1 MGYGP
6 RKLRYTFTGKNLTHF
21 GGFFL
26 VQHFFQRLHLRNL
39 LARSIR
45 FRRRNARYTAAESV
59 LALLYPLLVGLGR
72 IDASGVLKR
81 NGVFRYLTG
90 LTTYPD
96 ASTMRRF
103 LVRFGTEGL
112 VSFLRLHDALR
123 RRMLASVKSLI
134 LDLDTTV
141 LTVYGRQEGARI
153 GYNPKKRGR
162 PSYHPLL
169 CFEGTTGDLWD
180 ASYHPG
186 NVHPG
191 RITLDLLTRA
201 FDKLPTDVT
210 QVRVRAD
217 SAFYNHNII
226 NFLKERRAFFAISVR
241 LSKPL
246 KARLASLR
254 YHHAVGDISAAEFF
268 YQPMGW
274 KTPERH
280 IVIRRPQPEEPTW
293 QLSLFQMKGYN
304 YQVMVTNLPL
314 TPYHLWR
321 FYNSRSNAELIIR
334 ELKEAYALGKIPTH
348 SWPANVAYFHLVGF
362 AYNLLNWFKRL
373 CLPPSYS
380 RRSLQTIRRDLLA
393 IPGEL
398 VYPQGIPTIRFPAS
412 YPHLE
417 LFARVLDR
425 IQRVRLPI
433 KAITEDI
440 RNVPR
445 TSINLEPG

>member
-6 RKLRYTFTGKNLTHF
+6 RKLRYSFTGKNLTHF
-21 GGFFL
+21 AGFFL
-26 VQHFFQRLHLRNL
+26 VQQFFQRLHLRNL

-45 FRRRNARYTAAESV
+45 FRQRNARYTSAELV

-90 LTTYPD
+90 LHNYPD
-96 ASTMRRF
+96 ATTMRRF
-103 LVRFGTEGL
+103 LVRLGNEGL
-112 VSFLRLHDALR
+112 TSLLKLHDALR
-123 RRMLASVKSLI
+123 RRMLSTMTRLI

-141 LTVYGRQEGARI
+141 LTVYGSQEGARI

-169 CFEGTTGDLWD
+169 CFEGTTADLWD
-180 ASYHPG
+180 SSYHPG

-191 RITLDLLTRA
+191 SITLDLLTRA
-201 FDKLPTDVT
+201 FEKLPESVQ

-217 SAFYNHNII
+217 SAFYSHKII

-241 LSKPL
+241 LTPNL
-246 KARLASLR
+246 KARLGSLR
-254 YHHAVGDISAAEFF
+254 YHRAAGNISAAEFT
-268 YQPMGW
+268 YQPTGW
-274 KTPERH
+274 KSPERY

-304 YQVMVTNLPL
+304 YQVIVTNLTL

-321 FYNSRSNAELIIR
+321 FYNSRANAELIIR

-348 SWPANVAYFHLVGF
+348 SWPANMAYFHLVGF

-373 CLPPSYS
+373 CLPASYS

-398 VYPQGIPTIRFPAS
+398 VRPHGIPTLRLPAS
-412 YPHLE
+412 YPHAD
-417 LFARVLDR
+417 LFATILNR

-433 KAITEDI
+433 KAITEDVAKLP
-440 RNVPR
+440 NTTFSP
-445 TSINLEPG
+445 NPA